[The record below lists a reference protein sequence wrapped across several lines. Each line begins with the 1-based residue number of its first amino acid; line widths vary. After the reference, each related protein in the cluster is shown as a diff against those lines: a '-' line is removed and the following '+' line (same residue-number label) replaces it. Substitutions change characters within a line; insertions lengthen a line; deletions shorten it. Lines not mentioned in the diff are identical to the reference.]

1 MLELK
6 NLSFQAGN
14 RKILD
19 DCSLAVGQGEIHA
32 LLGTNGVGKSTLAYI
47 IMGCE
52 GYRPDSGEICFN
64 GEVIN
69 HLGISERAC
78 LGITMTWQEP
88 VRFEGISVRD
98 YLSLRDAS
106 RDSASYLRLVGL
118 DPELYLHRMLDRCLS
133 GGERKRIELAS
144 ALALN
149 PQFAVLDEPD
159 SGIDMLSFDDIAHV
173 IRLFR
178 EHGASVLLITHRPE
192 LAMISDRASQLCG
205 GRIVC
210 TGSPQEVTGF
220 FMAKKCAVC
229 AEVPCDA

>member
-1 MLELK
+1 MVELRDIF
-6 NLSFQAGN
+6 FQAGA
-14 RKILD
+14 RMILD
-19 DCSLAVGQGEIHA
+19 ACSLVVRPHEIHA

-52 GYRPDSGEICFN
+52 GYQPNTGEILFRS
-64 GEVIN
+64 EVIN
-69 HLGISERAC
+69 HLGISERAR

-98 YLSLRDAS
+98 YISLRNPSCDGAY
-106 RDSASYLRLVGL
+106 YLRLVGL
-118 DPELYLHRMLDRCLS
+118 DPSWYLQRMVDRCLS

-144 ALALN
+144 ALALH

-159 SGIDMLSFDDIAHV
+159 SGIDMLSFDDIVHV

-178 EHGASVLLITHRPE
+178 ENGASVLLITHRPE
-192 LAMISDRASQLCG
+192 LALIADAASQLCG

-210 TGSPQEVTGF
+210 TGSPQEVTDF

-229 AEVPCDA
+229 AEVNCNA